1 MFGEEPIPV
10 WRDKEWMTL
19 IEMVVSGIELAHTDW
34 EKVRYCSDTWS
45 DADNKR
51 TSAPN
56 MHKNNLVLLKKLAEN
71 PDIYNAH
78 LKDQPAF
85 EAAEVDS
92 APTKTAKHIE
102 HEAAFDSQTKQLWTT
117 AAEAARP
124 KIAAEAMKAK
134 TARGT
139 RAGIQKRK
147 MQ

>member
-1 MFGEEPIPV
+1 M
-10 WRDKEWMTL
+10 
-19 IEMVVSGIELAHTDW
+19 
-34 EKVRYCSDTWS
+34 
-45 DADNKR
+45 
-51 TSAPN
+51 
-56 MHKNNLVLLKKLAEN
+56 
-71 PDIYNAH
+71 YNAH

-92 APTKTAKHIE
+92 APTKTSKHIE

-117 AAEAARP
+117 AAEAVRP

-134 TARGT
+134 TARGS